1 MSDIVQLTVPEK
13 EGKRQQR
20 NYTFSQLQDL
30 QSRLMLVAGKAE
42 KGTASVDRFTM
53 VCFVRIF

>member
-1 MSDIVQLTVPEK
+1 MSDILKLTVPEQ
-13 EGKRQQR
+13 EGKRELK

-42 KGTASVDRFTM
+42 KGSDSVDRFTM
-53 VCFVRIF
+53 ASLI